1 MNTVLILFLVAVII
15 ISIFM
20 VAKYYNPDYLI
31 RKSKSLFMKSSRESI
46 PADSLDL
53 PGSSR
58 YYYEC
63 WLYINGNSPIYSAN
77 VLFNRGNDLVVTLIG
92 STLNIYVN
100 VKGEGKGEGV
110 NETTG
115 VLDLTGLTPLTS
127 ISDFPFQKWTQL
139 VIYVDGSSMD
149 VYLDGKLIKNVK
161 NNTAISVTPSD
172 NITYGN
178 KFTDGQITRFR
189 RPAESINPQKVWN
202 SFMMGS
208 GENRSA
214 SDYHLTAE
222 ITKNKKKR
230 AEQQLF

>member
-77 VLFNRGNDLVVTLIG
+77 VLFNRGNDLVVALIG

-100 VKGEGKGEGV
+100 VTGKSAGV
-110 NETTG
+110 NESG
-115 VLDLTGLTPLTS
+115 VLDLSGLTPLTS

-139 VIYVDGSSMD
+139 VIYVDGLSMD

-161 NNTAISVTPSD
+161 NNTAINAKSD
-172 NITYGN
+172 ENITYGN
-178 KFTDGQITRFR
+178 KYTDGQITRFR

>member
-31 RKSKSLFMKSSRESI
+31 RKSKSLFMKSSLGRESI

-77 VLFNRGNDLVVTLIG
+77 VLFNRGNDLVVALIG

-100 VKGEGKGEGV
+100 VTGKSTGV
-110 NETTG
+110 NESG
-115 VLDLTGLTPLTS
+115 VLDLSGLTPLTS

-139 VIYVDGSSMD
+139 VIYVDGLSMD

-161 NNTAISVTPSD
+161 NNTAISSKSD
-172 NITYGN
+172 ENITYGN

-230 AEQQLF
+230 AEQELF